1 MNQPMKGPQ
10 RPRGESPPAAV
21 AAADP
26 AAGTQFLGF
35 EDGEL
40 QSLFDEL
47 QGSDATISIYQSGGG
62 NVRDSGFCE
71 TVEAGRFTT
80 MGDLLTYIRD
90 EWGPGKYQLQLRKG
104 GKIVTGGRAVTIA
117 ANRSARAVPARAGTV
132 EDGAQKLIDQMRED
146 ARRSEDRYT
155 RLLETLVGKAAA
167 PAPPPLG
174 LAELVTL
181 VKLVSDRPAAPGGDS
196 LGQFSQFVE
205 LGKNLGILKKP
216 GDSDGGGTAD
226 PEAGL
231 LTTAVKELGPVL
243 AALIAAKG
251 AEPAPAR
258 PQPLPP
264 PRPAQQPAA
273 PAAATSPAGI
283 DADPLAEFR
292 AQLAVMLRGAER
304 NSDPIGYA
312 TVICDQIDETLLR
325 GLIDA
330 PQFVEVLAGVDPR
343 VLDHREWF
351 EELRQEVR
359 AILDQPPEPEAEAS
373 QVDSEGGHVD

>member
-1 MNQPMKGPQ
+1 MNNPSKGPQ

-21 AAADP
+21 AAADS

-35 EDGEL
+35 EEGEL
-40 QSLFDEL
+40 QTLFDEL
-47 QGSDATISIYQSGGG
+47 QGADATVSIYQSNGP
-62 NVRDSGFCE
+62 NVRDGGFCE
-71 TVEAGRFTT
+71 TVEAGRFPT
-80 MGDLLTYIRD
+80 MGDLLTHIRD

-104 GKIVTGGRAVTIA
+104 GKIVPGGRGITIA
-117 ANRSARAVPARAGTV
+117 ANRSARALPARGGAI

-155 RLLETLVGKAAA
+155 RLLETLLGKTAA

-174 LAELVTL
+174 IAEMVTL
-181 VKLVSDRPAAPGGDS
+181 VKLVTDRPPAAPGGDA

-216 GDSDGGGTAD
+216 GDGDGGGAAD

-243 AALIAAKG
+243 AALVAAKG
-251 AEPAPAR
+251 AEPAR
-258 PQPLPP
+258 PQALPP
-264 PRPAQQPAA
+264 PRQAQAPA
-273 PAAATSPAGI
+273 PAAAAPAPAA

-359 AILDQPPEPEAEAS
+359 AILDQPPEPEAEAVDGS
-373 QVDSEGGHVD
+373 DSEGGHVD